1 MIREKDGIHI
11 ETDNRKYVMD
21 SRKTSGDVTVVSHA
35 HMDHVHRGENPVVA
49 SDLTQKLGSERLN
62 DEIKTESHR
71 NIELID
77 SGHIIGSSSVLIEE
91 NGEKILYTGDVSMQ
105 DRVYLDGFQ
114 AVEADKLVVE
124 STYGIPAYRLPEQ
137 KQVERQIGDWIQDT
151 DKTPYLF
158 GYSLGKAQKIQH
170 IVKNNSDK
178 PIIAHGSVMK
188 MNRILEEHTDLS
200 FNALKYGE
208 KKDLLRDGEA
218 VFIGPT
224 SFSRSDAIKKLVE
237 KSNGVKAGFSGWGVQ
252 DSYQHRGGY
261 DKVFPLS
268 DHCGFDDLVELVNS
282 VDPEKVYTHHGFDS
296 EFASHLKKEYG
307 YNARALKENQSSLTD
322 F

>member
-1 MIREKDGIHI
+1 MIREKDGIHV
-11 ETDNRKYVMD
+11 ELENRYVID
-21 SRKTSGDVTVVSHA
+21 SRKASGDHTVVSHA
-35 HMDHVHRGENPVVA
+35 HMDHVHRGDNPVIT
-49 SDLTQKLGSERLN
+49 SELTQKLGSERLN
-62 DEIKTESHR
+62 SEIETTDHD
-71 NIELID
+71 NIKLLD

-91 NGEKILYTGDVSMQ
+91 NGERILYTGDVSMQ
-105 DRVYLDGFQ
+105 DRVYLEGFKP
-114 AVEADKLVVE
+114 VEADKLVVE

-137 KQVERQIGDWIQDT
+137 KQVEKQIGNWIQDIG
-151 DKTPYLF
+151 KTPYLF

-170 IVKNNSDK
+170 IVKKSTDK
-178 PIIAHGSVMK
+178 PIVAHGSVMK
-188 MNRILEEHTDLS
+188 MNRIVEEHTDLS
-200 FNALKYGE
+200 FNALEYG
-208 KKDLLRDGEA
+208 KNKDLLRDGEA

-224 SFSRSDAIKKLVE
+224 SFSRSDPIQKLVE
-237 KSNGVKAGFSGWGVQ
+237 KSDGVKAGFSGWGVQ
-252 DSYQHRGGY
+252 ESYRHRGGY

-268 DHCGFDDLVELVNS
+268 DHCGFDDLVELVKS